1 MHAPMLS
8 CTEYSMGLVA
18 RRPAVKTSVSGPVG
32 LTVGTPGASKSWATL
47 RQGAVYFL
55 AVRQPLGAFM
65 IKENWRAIVL
75 SLLAVNLVFM
85 ALLEMQRRVIWQD
98 ERDYFAQIKQTIES
112 TDKAKASYDYIT
124 RQLAEITARV
134 NNVEIAV
141 QEVPAH
147 VKETRDIQARVNSL
161 QTAVEHLAAAKP

>member
-1 MHAPMLS
+1 
-8 CTEYSMGLVA
+8 
-18 RRPAVKTSVSGPVG
+18 
-32 LTVGTPGASKSWATL
+32 
-47 RQGAVYFL
+47 
-55 AVRQPLGAFM
+55 M

-124 RQLAEITARV
+124 RQLAEIATRV

-141 QEVPAH
+141 RDVPAH

-161 QTAVEHLAAAKP
+161 QIAVEHMAAAKP

>member
-1 MHAPMLS
+1 M
-8 CTEYSMGLVA
+8 V
-18 RRPAVKTSVSGPVG
+18 
-32 LTVGTPGASKSWATL
+32 
-47 RQGAVYFL
+47 
-55 AVRQPLGAFM
+55 
-65 IKENWRAIVL
+65 KENWRAILL

-85 ALLEMQRRVIWQD
+85 ALLEVQRRVIWED
-98 ERDYFAQIKQTIES
+98 ERDYFAQIKHTIES
-112 TDKAKASYDYIT
+112 TDETKAGFDYIT

-161 QTAVEHLAAAKP
+161 QIAVEHMAAAKP